1 MNLMST
7 EASSARSESLRQ
19 VVPESGSDGL
29 QKYNNLLFY
38 QILWETLQPTPF
50 TATADTRTGN
60 CAARLSDKG
69 FTAIL
74 FARS

>member
-1 MNLMST
+1 MSV
-7 EASSARSESLRQ
+7 EASYACRESLRQ
-19 VVPESGSDGL
+19 VVPESGSDAL

-38 QILWETLQPTPF
+38 HILMGNLRPAPF
-50 TATADTRTGN
+50 TATADTQTGT

-74 FARS
+74 LVRS